1 MASFNIILSLS
12 DAIVDTCDSD
22 EIDSL
27 NALSS
32 SLSTIQDSLE
42 ELIDYYQSFLTTG
55 EKKIKFTTKYIY
67 KHKVRWK
74 CIAFLFV
81 S

>member
-27 NALSS
+27 NSLSS

-55 EKKIKFTTKYIY
+55 DKKLNLLQSIFISIK
-67 KHKVRWK
+67 
-74 CIAFLFV
+74 
-81 S
+81 